1 MKYSVTQDTCEQQ
14 LNDSVGQSAVL
25 VGEWEKGWLDLISGK
40 DLCSDKCLRGASDVT
55 RGHQQ

>member
-1 MKYSVTQDTCEQQ
+1 MKYRVTQDTFEQK
-14 LNDSVGQSAVL
+14 LNDRVGQSAVR

-40 DLCSDKCLRGASDVT
+40 DLCSDCLRRASDVT